1 MVLLKTILVA
11 TDFSEPSDAALRYGR
26 ALAQRFDA
34 TLIVLHVADV
44 VTTGMGAEGGTFV
57 DAQRHAEEAALLRV
71 DALLTD
77 ADRRALRARAVAIA
91 SILPAD
97 TIVGFATRADVD
109 LIVLGTHG
117 RSGLAHMLVGSVAES
132 VVRTAPC
139 PVLTVK
145 HGAHEF
151 VFPDRPLAADRPPHL
166 TIALNHILVSTDF
179 SEISETAVR
188 YGVALARVFHA
199 RLSVLHV
206 EARRDLETMVEGELV
221 VEKSL
226 REMGVVHG
234 PQNAAR
240 ELLGKILTEQEQ
252 TDVQAEYVLRASGV
266 GGPSVEIVRYA
277 QERHIDVIV
286 LGTHGR
292 TGVAHLLAG
301 SVAETVVRTARCPV
315 LTVRDPEHGFVMRE
329 AAAAAIVDSTA
340 DRPARNDICLR
351 QTGDDAWSVFE
362 GDDERFPR
370 AAGLHLTDRRRAQEL
385 GQDIASS
392 EKVDL
397 WVYENGCY
405 VRVTREQAAE
415 PRMSDSFEWRSLS
428 PVRYGRGEGSAVLN
442 FVAETGCFEYGLPGE
457 SLRVFDATSFDDLHR
472 LKDQVE
478 ATLGSAHDMRSCVS
492 FIDRHAMPSH

>member
-1 MVLLKTILVA
+1 MVLLKKILVA

-34 TLIVLHVADV
+34 TLTVLHVADV

-57 DAQRHAEEAALLRV
+57 EAQRHAEEAARLRV

-91 SILPAD
+91 SILPAE
-97 TIVGFATRADVD
+97 TIVGLAKRADVD

-117 RSGLAHMLVGSVAES
+117 RSGLAHLLVGSVAET

-145 HGAHEF
+145 HSEHDF
-151 VFPDRPLAADRPPHL
+151 VFPDQPVAANRPSPQLV
-166 TIALNHILVSTDF
+166 IALDRILVPTDF
-179 SEISETAVR
+179 SETSETAVR

-206 EARRDLETMVEGELV
+206 EPRRDLETMVEGELA

-226 REMGVVHG
+226 SDIGVVNR

-252 TDVQAEYVLRASGV
+252 TDVQAEYVLRASRV

-277 QERHIDVIV
+277 HERDIDVIV

-292 TGVAHLLAG
+292 TGVAHLLVG
-301 SVAETVVRTARCPV
+301 SVAEKVVRTAGCPV
-315 LTVRDPEHGFVMRE
+315 LTVRHPAHGFVVLEE
-329 AAAAAIVDSTA
+329 AAVRATA
-340 DRPARNDICLR
+340 DKPGQNDICLR
-351 QTGDDAWSVFE
+351 QKGDGAWSVFQGE
-362 GDDERFPR
+362 DERLPPVP
-370 AAGLHLTDRRRAQEL
+370 GLHLTDRRRAQEV
-385 GQDIASS
+385 GRDIASR

-397 WVYENGCY
+397 WVYENGSY
-405 VRVTREQAAE
+405 VRVRREQAAE
-415 PRMSDSFEWRSLS
+415 PRMSGSFEWRSLS
-428 PVRYGRGEGSAVLN
+428 RVRYGPSEGLAVLN
-442 FVAETGCFEYGLPGE
+442 FVPETGCFEYGLPGA

-472 LKDQVE
+472 LKDHLE
-478 ATLGSAHDMRSCVS
+478 ATLGSAHDIRGCVA
-492 FIDRHAMPSH
+492 FIDRHATPSH